1 MAFFER
7 AKAFLTKKPPPATP
21 SLQIGSPDDNGLRSD
36 ANAPIPVQNGLVH
49 SREEQAQLW
58 DKLISNNLK
67 AIPQVSKPTDN
78 PDLGSGKPLGVYH
91 LRDDRDPA
99 KFKQTNVA
107 EHADVPANG
116 AEQNS
121 NGTLPSKTT
130 PHHNVEFQPL
140 APTPQGKLW
149 GKPMEQPKN
158 VPVKRPDGGAF
169 LPIDDQKA
177 FLKEFDT
184 TIEDAQKPA
193 ANANSEPK
201 ALVGESKMWETGSTK
216 NSGQSVQR
224 REGSQKPPT
233 VGDHQGLKKTR

>member
-7 AKAFLTKKPPPATP
+7 AKAFLTKKTPPGAP
-21 SLQIGSPDDNGLRSD
+21 STQIGSPEDNGLRSD
-36 ANAPIPVQNGLVH
+36 ANAPVPVQNGLVH

-58 DKLISNNLK
+58 DKLLLNNLK
-67 AIPQVSKPTDN
+67 AIPHVSKPTDN

-99 KFKQTNVA
+99 KIKKANVA
-107 EHADVPANG
+107 EHADVPAN
-116 AEQNS
+116 EQNS
-121 NGTLPSKTT
+121 NGSVPPKTT

-149 GKPMEQPKN
+149 GKPMELPKS

-177 FLKEFDT
+177 FLNEFDT
-184 TIEDAQKPA
+184 AIEDAQKPT
-193 ANANSEPK
+193 ANANSKPK
-201 ALVGESKMWETGSTK
+201 MLNGEGKMWETDSTK
-216 NSGQSVQR
+216 NSGQSMEHLEV
-224 REGSQKPPT
+224 SPKLPT
-233 VGDHQGLKKTR
+233 VGDHRIFKKTR